1 MQAEDSP
8 SFIIYMKI
16 ILLLIVFNAL
26 FFPVFGEENEMTE
39 KQKLS
44 YALGVF
50 FAQSVSQQDIDM
62 DPDYFLEAVRDVL
75 NRNQPKLS
83 IEEIQTIFARF
94 QQQEQENRARQAAEN
109 IRAGKEFLERNRT
122 KEGVIELDNGL
133 QYKILRP
140 GTGVNPEPGGEVTV
154 HYRGS
159 LINGV
164 EFDSSYKRNQPAK
177 LSLNRVIKGWQQA
190 LPMMKTGALWQLYIP
205 ANLAY
210 GSAGQG
216 VIGPDEALVFE
227 VELIEVH

>member
-1 MQAEDSP
+1 
-8 SFIIYMKI
+8 
-16 ILLLIVFNAL
+16 
-26 FFPVFGEENEMTE
+26 MTE

-50 FAQSVSQQDIDM
+50 FAQSVSQQNIDM
-62 DPDYFLEAVRDVL
+62 DADYFLEAVADVL
-75 NRNQPKLS
+75 NKNQPKLS
-83 IEEIQTIFARF
+83 IEEIQAIFARF
-94 QQQEQENRARQAAEN
+94 QKQEQENRARQATEN
-109 IRAGKEFLERNRT
+109 SQAGKEFLEQNRT
-122 KEGVIELDNGL
+122 REGVVELENGL

-140 GTGVNPEPGGEVTV
+140 GTGANPAPDSEVTV

-177 LSLNRVIKGWQQA
+177 LSLDRVIKGWQQA

>member
-1 MQAEDSP
+1 MAEDSP
-8 SFIIYMKI
+8 YIINYMKNI
-16 ILLLIVFNAL
+16 FLIIVFSA
-26 FFPVFGEENEMTE
+26 FFSSVYGEEAEMTE

-94 QQQEQENRARQAAEN
+94 QQQEQENRAEQAAAN
-109 IRAGKEFLERNRT
+109 SQAGKEFLERNRT

-140 GTGVNPEPGGEVTV
+140 GTGANPEPGGQVTV

-177 LSLNRVIKGWQQA
+177 LSLDRVIKGWQQA

-227 VELIEVH
+227 VELIEIH

>member
-1 MQAEDSP
+1 
-8 SFIIYMKI
+8 
-16 ILLLIVFNAL
+16 
-26 FFPVFGEENEMTE
+26 MTE

-50 FAQSVSQQDIDM
+50 FAQSVSQQNIDM
-62 DPDYFLEAVRDVL
+62 DADYFLEAVADVL
-75 NRNQPKLS
+75 NKNQPKLS
-83 IEEIQTIFARF
+83 IEEIQAIFARF
-94 QQQEQENRARQAAEN
+94 QKQEQENRAKQAAEN
-109 IRAGKEFLERNRT
+109 SQAGKEFLEQNRAR
-122 KEGVIELDNGL
+122 EGVVELENGL

-140 GTGVNPEPGGEVTV
+140 GTGANPAPDSEVTV

-159 LINGV
+159 LINGE

>member
-1 MQAEDSP
+1 
-8 SFIIYMKI
+8 
-16 ILLLIVFNAL
+16 
-26 FFPVFGEENEMTE
+26 MTE

-50 FAQSVSQQDIDM
+50 FAQSVTQQDIDM
-62 DPDYFLEAVRDVL
+62 DTDYFLEAVADVL
-75 NRNQPKLS
+75 NNSQPKLS
-83 IEEIQTIFARF
+83 IEEIQAIFARF
-94 QQQEQENRARQAAEN
+94 QQQEQENRAEQAATN
-109 IRAGKEFLERNRT
+109 SQAGKEFLAANRT
-122 KEGVIELDNGL
+122 KQGVIELDNGL

-140 GTGVNPEPGGEVTV
+140 GTGASPKPDGEVTV

-159 LINGV
+159 LVNGA

-177 LSLNRVIKGWQQA
+177 LSVNRVIKGWQQA

-216 VIGPDEALVFE
+216 AIGPDEALIFE

>member
-1 MQAEDSP
+1 MRG
-8 SFIIYMKI
+8 F
-16 ILLLIVFNAL
+16 
-26 FFPVFGEENEMTE
+26 
-39 KQKLS
+39 
-44 YALGVF
+44 
-50 FAQSVSQQDIDM
+50 
-62 DPDYFLEAVRDVL
+62 R
-75 NRNQPKLS
+75 NRNRKTGP
-83 IEEIQTIFARF
+83 
-94 QQQEQENRARQAAEN
+94 NRRP
-109 IRAGKEFLERNRT
+109 RTVRPGKEFLEQNRT
-122 KEGVIELDNGL
+122 REGVVELENGL

-140 GTGVNPEPGGEVTV
+140 GTGANPAPDSEVTV

>member
-1 MQAEDSP
+1 
-8 SFIIYMKI
+8 MKK
-16 ILLLIVFNAL
+16 LFLYTVFSIFL
-26 FFPVFGEENEMTE
+26 SPVFGEENSMTE

-50 FAQSVSQQDIDM
+50 FAQSVSQQNIDM
-62 DPDYFLEAVRDVL
+62 DADYFLEAVADVL
-75 NRNQPKLS
+75 NKNQPKLS
-83 IEEIQTIFARF
+83 IEEIQAIFARF
-94 QQQEQENRARQAAEN
+94 QKQEQENRAKQATEN
-109 IRAGKEFLERNRT
+109 SRAGKEFLEQNRT
-122 KEGVIELDNGL
+122 REGVVELENGL

-140 GTGVNPEPGGEVTV
+140 GTGANPAPDSEVTV

-159 LINGV
+159 LISGV